1 MSERFTVVASST
13 SPTVLK
19 RWVAFELRKLRED
32 AGISRDEAAKS
43 IKGSVQNIGHIET
56 ARSLPKPLELE
67 RLLELYGVPERSEF
81 FLELRTRAKKGR
93 DWWIG
98 FDESTVPEYFKL
110 FLGLE
115 SSAVK
120 IESWDAIVV
129 PGLFQTPDYAR
140 AIIRGGRPE
149 FRATEVEKRVEL
161 RMARQ
166 AEVLH
171 QEDAPQVWAVI
182 SEAAL
187 RLEVGSRAILRAQL
201 ERLLELRE
209 HPNIEMQVLPA
220 SAGAHTGV
228 DGGFIVLTFPNELA
242 HDPGCVYVEGRVR
255 GVYYEEPAQVL
266 AYRDALTRLQM
277 RADKPEDFPR
287 WVKEAM
293 KDL

>member
-1 MSERFTVVASST
+1 MVTSSS

-19 RWVAFELRKLRED
+19 RWIAFELRKLRED
-32 AGISRDEAAKS
+32 RSISREEAAAA
-43 IKGSVQNIGHIET
+43 IKGSVPAIGHVET
-56 ARSLPKPLELE
+56 GRSLPKPLELE
-67 RLLELYGVPERSEF
+67 RLLELYGVPERAEF
-81 FLELRTRAKKGR
+81 FLDLRLRAKKGR

-98 FDESTVPEYFKL
+98 FDDSAVPEYFKL

-149 FRATEVEKRVEL
+149 FPATEVEKRVEL

-166 AEVLH
+166 DEVLD

-187 RLEVGSRAILRAQL
+187 RLRVGSPAILNAQL
-201 ERLLELRE
+201 EHLVELRE

-220 SAGAHTGV
+220 TAGAHTGAE
-228 DGGFIVLTFPNELA
+228 GAFTVLTFPNELE
-242 HDPGCVYVEGRVR
+242 HDPGCVYTETRAK
-255 GVYYEEPAQVL
+255 GVYYEEPAQVML
-266 AYRDALTRLQM
+266 YRDALTRLRVQ
-277 RADKPEDFPR
+277 ADKPEDFAR
-287 WVKEAM
+287 WVKQTA

>member
-1 MSERFTVVASST
+1 MVASST

-32 AGISRDEAAKS
+32 AGLPRDAAAKA

-81 FLELRTRAKKGR
+81 FLELRSRAKKGR

-120 IESWDAIVV
+120 IESWDAIVI

-140 AIIRGGRPE
+140 AIIRDGDPSLSN
-149 FRATEVEKRVEL
+149 TEVMRRVDL
-161 RMARQ
+161 RIARQ
-166 AEVLH
+166 EEVLD
-171 QEDAPQVWAVI
+171 QEYAPQVWAVI

-187 RLEVGSRAILRAQL
+187 RLQVGGPGVLKAQL
-201 ERLLELRE
+201 GRLLERHE
-209 HPNIEMQVLPA
+209 DPNIEMQVLPA
-220 SAGAHTGV
+220 SAGAHTGTE
-228 DGGFIVLTFPNELA
+228 GSFTVLTFPNELE
-242 HDPGCVYVEGRVR
+242 HDPGCVYTETRVK
-255 GVYYEEPAQVL
+255 GIYHEEPAQVM
-266 AYRDALTRLQM
+266 AYRDALIRLRV
-277 RADKPEDFPR
+277 RADKPEDFAGWGQR
-287 WVKEAM
+287 VMKE
-293 KDL
+293 L

>member
-1 MSERFTVVASST
+1 MVTSSS

-19 RWVAFELRKLRED
+19 RWIAFELRKLRED
-32 AGISRDEAAKS
+32 CRISREEAAAV
-43 IKGSVQNIGHIET
+43 IKGSVPAIGHMET
-56 ARSLPKPLELE
+56 GRSLPKPLELE
-67 RLLELYGVPERSEF
+67 RLLELYGVAERSEF
-81 FLELRTRAKKGR
+81 FLDLRLRAKKGR

-98 FDESTVPEYFKL
+98 FDDTAVPEYFKL

-149 FRATEVEKRVEL
+149 FPATEVEKRVEL

-166 AEVLH
+166 GEVLD

-187 RLEVGSRAILRAQL
+187 RLQVGSPAILRAQL
-201 ERLLELRE
+201 ERLVELRE
-209 HPNIEMQVLPA
+209 YPNIEMQVLPA

-228 DGGFIVLTFPNELA
+228 DGGFIVLTFPNELE
-242 HDPGCVYVEGRVR
+242 HDPGCVYIESRVK
-255 GVYYEEPAQVL
+255 GVYYEEPDQVM
-266 AYRDALTRLQM
+266 AYRDALTRLRV
-277 RADKPEDFPR
+277 RADKPEDFPA
-287 WVKEAM
+287 WAKKAM
-293 KDL
+293 KEL

>member
-1 MSERFTVVASST
+1 VVTSSS

-19 RWVAFELRKLRED
+19 RWIAFELRKLREER
-32 AGISRDEAAKS
+32 GIGRDEAAAA
-43 IKGSVQNIGHIET
+43 IKGSIPAIGHVET
-56 ARSLPKPLELE
+56 GRSMPKPLELE

-81 FLELRTRAKKGR
+81 FLELRARAKKGR

-98 FDESTVPEYFKL
+98 FDESTVPEYFRL

-149 FRATEVEKRVEL
+149 LPATEVEKRVEL

-166 AEVLH
+166 DEVLDR
-171 QEDAPQVWAVI
+171 EDAPQVWAVI

-187 RLEVGSRAILRAQL
+187 RLRVGGPTVLRDQL
-201 ERLLELRE
+201 KRLVELRE
-209 HPNIEMQVLPA
+209 YPHIEMQVLPA

-228 DGGFIVLTFPNELA
+228 DGGFIALTFPNELE

-255 GVYYEEPAQVL
+255 GVYYEEPPQVM
-266 AYRDALTRLQM
+266 AYRDVLTRLRVQ
-277 RADKPEDFPR
+277 ADKPEDFPG
-287 WVKEAM
+287 WVRKAM

>member
-1 MSERFTVVASST
+1 MVASST

-166 AEVLH
+166 AEVLD

-220 SAGAHTGV
+220 SAGAHAGAEGAFT
-228 DGGFIVLTFPNELA
+228 VLTFPSELE
-242 HDPGCVYVEGRVR
+242 HDPGCVYTETRAK
-255 GVYYEEPAQVL
+255 GVYYEDPTQVMT
-266 AYRDALTRLQM
+266 YRDALTRLRVQ
-277 RADKPEDFPR
+277 ADKPEDFAR
-287 WVKEAM
+287 WVKQTA

>member
-1 MSERFTVVASST
+1 MVASST

-32 AGISRDEAAKS
+32 AGVSRDEAAKA

-67 RLLELYGVPERSEF
+67 RLLELYGVAERSEF

-120 IESWDAIVV
+120 IESWDAIVI

-149 FRATEVEKRVEL
+149 FSATEVEKRVEL

-166 AEVLH
+166 GEVLD
-171 QEDAPQVWAVI
+171 QEDAPRVWAVI

-187 RLEVGSRAILRAQL
+187 RLQVGGPGVLKAQL
-201 ERLLELRE
+201 AHLLERHE
-209 HPNIEMQVLPA
+209 DPNIEVQVLPA

-228 DGGFIVLTFPNELA
+228 EGGFIVLSFPNELE

-255 GVYYEEPAQVL
+255 GVYYEEPVQVT
-266 AYRDALTRLQM
+266 AYRDALTRLQV
-277 RADKPEDFPR
+277 RADKPEDFPAWIKR
-287 WVKEAM
+287 TM

>member
-1 MSERFTVVASST
+1 VVASST

-32 AGISRDEAAKS
+32 AGISRDGAAKA

-140 AIIRGGRPE
+140 AIIRDGDPSLSN
-149 FRATEVEKRVEL
+149 TEVARRVEL
-161 RMARQ
+161 RIARQ
-166 AEVLH
+166 EEVLG

-187 RLEVGSRAILRAQL
+187 RLQVGGPGVLKAQL
-201 ERLLELRE
+201 AHLVERRE
-209 HPNIEMQVLPA
+209 EPNIELQVLPA

-228 DGGFIVLTFPNELA
+228 DGGFIVLTFPAEVA
-242 HDPGCVYVEGRVR
+242 HDPGCVYVEGRVK
-255 GVYYEEPAQVL
+255 GVYYEEPIHVM
-266 AYRDALTRLQM
+266 AYRDALTRLQV
-277 RADKPEDFPR
+277 RADKPEDFPGWIKR
-287 WVKEAM
+287 TM

>member
-1 MSERFTVVASST
+1 VVASST

-32 AGISRDEAAKS
+32 AGVSRDEAAKA

-120 IESWDAIVV
+120 IESWDAIVI

-140 AIIRGGRPE
+140 AIILDGDPSLSN
-149 FRATEVEKRVEL
+149 TEVAHRVEL
-161 RMARQ
+161 RVARQ
-166 AEVLH
+166 QEVLG
-171 QEDAPQVWAVI
+171 QEDAPQVWTVI

-187 RLEVGSRAILRAQL
+187 RLQVGGTGVLKAQL
-201 ERLLELRE
+201 AHLLERRE
-209 HPNIEMQVLPA
+209 DPNIEMQVLPA
-220 SAGAHTGV
+220 TAGAHTGTE
-228 DGGFIVLTFPNELA
+228 GSFTVLTFPNELV
-242 HDPGCVYVEGRVR
+242 HDPGCVYTETRVK
-255 GVYYEEPAQVL
+255 GVYHEEPAQVMT
-266 AYRDALTRLQM
+266 YRDTLTRL
-277 RADKPEDFPR
+277 RVKADKPEDFEGWAR
-287 WVKEAM
+287 KAM
-293 KDL
+293 KEL

>member
-1 MSERFTVVASST
+1 VKGFAVVASST

-32 AGISRDEAAKS
+32 SGLSRDDAAKA

-81 FLELRTRAKKGR
+81 FLDLRLRAKKGR

-120 IESWDAIVV
+120 IESWDAIVI

-140 AIIRGGRPE
+140 AIIRDGDPSLSN
-149 FRATEVEKRVEL
+149 TEVARRVEL
-161 RMARQ
+161 RIARQ
-166 AEVLH
+166 EEVLD

-187 RLEVGSRAILRAQL
+187 RLEVGGPAVLRAQL
-201 ERLLELRE
+201 AHLVERRE
-209 HPNIEMQVLPA
+209 DPNVEMQVLPA
-220 SAGAHTGV
+220 SAGAHTGTE
-228 DGGFIVLTFPNELA
+228 GSFTVLTFPSELM
-242 HDPGCVYVEGRVR
+242 HDPGCVYTETRVK
-255 GVYYEEPAQVL
+255 GVYHEEPAQVMV
-266 AYRDALTRLQM
+266 YRDALTRLHV
-277 RADKPEDFPR
+277 RADKPEDFPG
-287 WVKEAM
+287 WVGKAM
-293 KDL
+293 KEL

>member
-1 MSERFTVVASST
+1 VVTSSS

-19 RWVAFELRKLRED
+19 RWIAFELRKLRED
-32 AGISRDEAAKS
+32 RRIGRDEAAAA
-43 IKGSVQNIGHIET
+43 IKGSVPAIGHMET
-56 ARSLPKPLELE
+56 GRSLPKPLELE

-120 IESWDAIVV
+120 IESWDAIVI

-140 AIIRGGRPE
+140 AIIRDGDPSLSN
-149 FRATEVEKRVEL
+149 TEVARRVEL
-161 RMARQ
+161 RIARQ
-166 AEVLH
+166 EEVLD

-187 RLEVGSRAILRAQL
+187 RLQVGGPGVLKAQL
-201 ERLLELRE
+201 AHLLERRDD
-209 HPNIEMQVLPA
+209 PTIEMQVLPA
-220 SAGAHTGV
+220 SAGAHTGTE
-228 DGGFIVLTFPNELA
+228 GSFTVLTFPNELM
-242 HDPGCVYVEGRVR
+242 HDPGCVYTETRVK
-255 GVYYEEPAQVL
+255 GVYHEEPAQVM
-266 AYRDALTRLQM
+266 AYRDALTRLRV
-277 RADKPEDFPR
+277 RADKPEDFAG
-287 WVKEAM
+287 WTQKAM
-293 KDL
+293 KEL

>member
-1 MSERFTVVASST
+1 MVASST

-32 AGISRDEAAKS
+32 AGVSRDEAAKA

-120 IESWDAIVV
+120 IESWDAIVI

-140 AIIRGGRPE
+140 AIIRDGDPSLSN
-149 FRATEVEKRVEL
+149 TEVAHRVEL
-161 RMARQ
+161 RIARQ
-166 AEVLH
+166 AEVLD

-187 RLEVGSRAILRAQL
+187 RLQVGGTGVLKAQL
-201 ERLLELRE
+201 AHLLERRE
-209 HPNIEMQVLPA
+209 DPNIELQVLPA
-220 SAGAHTGV
+220 TAGAHTGTE
-228 DGGFIVLTFPNELA
+228 GSFTVLTFPNELM
-242 HDPGCVYVEGRVR
+242 HDPGCVYTETRVK
-255 GVYYEEPAQVL
+255 GIYHEEPAQVMT
-266 AYRDALTRLQM
+266 YRDTLTRLRV
-277 RADKPEDFPR
+277 RADKPEDFAGWAR
-287 WVKEAM
+287 KAM
-293 KDL
+293 KEL